1 MSATKPAAK
10 DKNLLSA
17 CDVIPL
23 SLFSEYV
30 VLCWSVGQNGN
41 FPAPSD
47 LPGSLHVMFSEQFV
61 AENPI
66 KTG

>member
-30 VLCWSVGQNGN
+30 VLCWSVGQNGH
-41 FPAPSD
+41 FPALAD
-47 LPGSLHVMFSEQFV
+47 LPGSLRVMFSEGFV
-61 AENPI
+61 AGNPR